1 MKYLR
6 DLFNVR
12 SKVSIQNVLK
22 EEPLPAAITVSGYRS
37 RESTMKGQNYQKR
50 IPQIMSGGKTV
61 HGDKHP
67 EGVLF
72 FAIAAIYGQL
82 KRTGS

>member
-1 MKYLR
+1 
-6 DLFNVR
+6 
-12 SKVSIQNVLK
+12 
-22 EEPLPAAITVSGYRS
+22 
-37 RESTMKGQNYQKR
+37 MKGQNYQKR